1 MSIVVEHLSHT
12 YSPDSPFAVQAITDI
27 NLEIREGEFVGV
39 IGHTGS
45 GKSTLIQ
52 HLNGLEPAQSGRV
65 IVDGVELSGHYDRK
79 ATRMQVG
86 MVFQYPE
93 QQLFEETVEKDI
105 CFGPKNLGLSE
116 EEQKERAHWAMQL
129 LGLDV
134 QTYAQR
140 SPFDLSGGQ
149 KRRVAIAGVLAMR
162 PRYLVLDEPVAGLD
176 PEGRKR
182 LLDQIV
188 ALHKQTH
195 IGIVLVSHSMDDIA
209 RCAQRVVVM
218 HQGKLVRQ
226 GTPVEVFADAAY
238 LQSIGL
244 GTPVLAQL
252 AQKLQQKGLAVPFSP
267 TPEGMAMAIAQAL
280 NKEDGHA

>member
-1 MSIVVEHLSHT
+1 MSIVVEHLNHT
-12 YSPDSPFAVQAITDI
+12 YSPNSPFAVQAIADI
-27 NLEIREGEFVGV
+27 NMEVRDGEFIGI

-65 IVDGVELSGHYDRK
+65 MVDGVELTGDYDRK
-79 ATRMQVG
+79 KTRMQVG

-116 EEQKERAHWAMQL
+116 DEQKARAHWAMKL
-129 LGLDV
+129 LDLDV
-134 QTYAQR
+134 DTYAQR

-149 KRRVAIAGVLAMR
+149 KRRVAIAGVLAMQ

-176 PEGRKR
+176 PEGRRR

-188 ALHKQTH
+188 ALHEQTH

-209 RCAQRVVVM
+209 RCAQRVLVM
-218 HQGKLVRQ
+218 HQGRLVRQ
-226 GTPVEVFADAAY
+226 GTPAEVFADAAY

-252 AQKLQQKGLAVPFSP
+252 AEKLQNKGVRVPFSP
-267 TPEGMAMAIAQAL
+267 TPEGMAYAIAQAL
-280 NKEDGHA
+280 KKEDQHA

>member
-1 MSIVVEHLSHT
+1 MSIVVEHLNHT
-12 YSPDSPFAVQAITDI
+12 YSPNSPFAVQAIADI
-27 NLEIREGEFVGV
+27 NMEVRDGEFIGI

-65 IVDGVELSGHYDRK
+65 MVDGVELTGDYDRK
-79 ATRMQVG
+79 KTRMQVG

-116 EEQKERAHWAMQL
+116 DAQKARAHWAMKRL
-129 LGLDV
+129 DLDV
-134 QTYAQR
+134 DTYAQR

-149 KRRVAIAGVLAMR
+149 KRRVAIAGVLAMQ

-176 PEGRKR
+176 PEGRRR

-188 ALHKQTH
+188 ALHEQTH

-209 RCAQRVVVM
+209 RCAQRVLVM
-218 HQGKLVRQ
+218 HQGRLVRQ
-226 GTPVEVFADAAY
+226 GTPAEVFADAAY

-252 AQKLQQKGLAVPFSP
+252 AEKLQNKGVRVPFSP
-267 TPEGMAMAIAQAL
+267 TPEGMAYAIAQAL
-280 NKEDGHA
+280 KKEDQHA

>member
-1 MSIVVEHLSHT
+1 MSIVVEHLNHT
-12 YSPDSPFAVQAITDI
+12 YSPNSPFAVQAIADI
-27 NLEIREGEFVGV
+27 NMEVRDGEFIGI

-65 IVDGVELSGHYDRK
+65 MVDGVELTGDYDRK
-79 ATRMQVG
+79 KTRMQVG

-116 EEQKERAHWAMQL
+116 DEQKARAHWAMKL
-129 LGLDV
+129 LDLDV
-134 QTYAQR
+134 DTYAQR
-140 SPFDLSGGQ
+140 SPVDLSGGQ
-149 KRRVAIAGVLAMR
+149 KRRVASAGVLAMQ

-176 PEGRKR
+176 PEGRRR

-188 ALHKQTH
+188 ALHEQTH

-209 RCAQRVVVM
+209 RCAQRVLVM
-218 HQGKLVRQ
+218 HQGRLVRQ
-226 GTPVEVFADAAY
+226 GTPAEVFADAAY

-252 AQKLQQKGLAVPFSP
+252 AEKLQNKGVRVPFSP
-267 TPEGMAMAIAQAL
+267 TPEGMAYAIAQAL
-280 NKEDGHA
+280 KKEDQHA